1 MLKNKNS
8 NIIYKTK
15 TLHFKTK
22 YRLQFINITKEVQRF
37 VKESKIKTGSLI
49 IQTHH
54 TTFSIWINEGEKN
67 LIGNESNLGYT
78 PDLKL
83 ILDRF
88 ASPNENFSHDDIRDI
103 NNPKGKRV
111 DDLPKPN
118 KDGTIDEPRNAHS
131 HAHALMLH
139 ASLPLIIENSELLL
153 GKWQNILAVE
163 LDHARERKITL
174 LAHGI
179 GK

>member
-1 MLKNKNS
+1 M
-8 NIIYKTK
+8 
-15 TLHFKTK
+15 
-22 YRLQFINITKEVQRF
+22 
-37 VKESKIKTGSLI
+37 LI

-54 TTFSIWINEGEKN
+54 TTFSVWVNESEKN
-67 LIGNESNLGYT
+67 LIGPEEVLGYI

-103 NNPKGKRV
+103 NNLKGRRTE
-111 DDLPKPN
+111 DLPKPN
-118 KDGTIDEPRNAHS
+118 SDGTISEPRNAHS
-131 HAHALMLH
+131 HAHALILQC
-139 ASLPLIIENSELLL
+139 SLPLIIENFQLIL
-153 GKWQNILAVE
+153 GKWQNVFLIE

-174 LAHGI
+174 LAQGI

>member
-1 MLKNKNS
+1 MKRTFIS
-8 NIIYKTK
+8 KTK
-15 TLHFKTK
+15 TLSFKTK
-22 YRLQFINITKEVQRF
+22 YRLQFINITKEAQDF

-54 TTFSIWINEGEKN
+54 TTFSVWVNESEKN
-67 LIGNESNLGYT
+67 LIGNEENLGYT

-88 ASPNENFSHDDIRDI
+88 ASPNENYSHDDIKDI
-103 NNPKGKRV
+103 NNPNGRRKE
-111 DDLPKPN
+111 DLPKPN
-118 KDGTIDEPRNAHS
+118 RDGTIDEPRNAHS

-139 ASLPLIIENSELLL
+139 TSLPLIIGNSELLL

-163 LDHARERKITL
+163 LDHPRDRKISL
-174 LAHGI
+174 LVQGI